1 MPRGASRGNDRD
13 RRERDYYDDASSV
26 PSTVSRSKKKSSKSG
41 KNKSS
46 SSSSSG
52 RQRGGNNSS
61 NNSISVSTTTN
72 NNNDDPDLIELE
84 ERLTHEVDDE
94 FFQDP
99 RKFHT
104 LHRVIDVLGMQ
115 LTLNDNDN
123 DNGNNGNGNN
133 YDSKK
138 KKNQPPRRSSNLNGK
153 KETMRIDKN
162 PAYRA
167 LASQRDV
174 VEEAIEHLALI
185 HCADLNGS
193 VVQVGRVARQ
203 FHGAVTQV
211 QSLRKQV
218 KDIQETLGTGGG
230 NIRSSVTFNEAGI
243 AVNSSGKPI
252 DGSSGAHKNKKD
264 VEAARAAQSS
274 AMSLRELWLK
284 KLEAEAVLALLEK
297 LDTIRAAPMR
307 FDDLLRQHR
316 IGAAVLTASNGL
328 DTMFMSDVNQVQ
340 ALHKIMQQLMIR
352 KQKAEEVVWELLS
365 DVLFLRTGNGTAQLV
380 ALGAEAGELLF
391 HSNNNTEKGRQAR
404 RISANAS
411 LSGDNSANSII
422 QQESIDGNSNGNGN
436 GNGNGKNNNP
446 NNNNNNNNPNNKNA
460 NAGSNNSMAI
470 DSNNSIVATASVV
483 SGATSRQQSINN
495 SNSSTN
501 PLAAASYLWN
511 LPPSG
516 WDYIRRQQ
524 AGIINPFLS
533 TKMRFA
539 LDPDDLQL
547 ESILRNIEV
556 EQRERERGKLTDG
569 VDEDFYDDEEEE
581 STLGGA
587 TSMRHSTSTN
597 SLSRTRDPQKKQQHE
612 MGRNGAA
619 NEMNIGPSDEQGSSS
634 SSFRPKAVI
643 PSAMMDA
650 EFDLEADERRSL
662 EEQQYD
668 SQGRRR
674 QQALHMTKP
683 TYLDH
688 VLALRT
694 LVECLV
700 RLRRLDDVERIL
712 TDSLERELS
721 QLVQREQ
728 ARTFLWVEKSVNDRL
743 RKGAGGRYAAL
754 LNKAGSG
761 IDLRDFRLH
770 LNHILSAFGNV
781 QVRLIHLTQIIRHRL
796 NNEKSNVSG
805 YSANGS
811 IALRNLLVNARS
823 LMEKELKAFLNAC
836 LMKVRTEEDN
846 EIGPSSS
853 KGQSRHGASNNSSN
867 KRRGGR
873 ESSGLFSLGIIDK
886 GGPDNGQF
894 NDGGNL
900 MMASTTSSRRSSI
913 QNYTTVKF
921 VVDVLFAKTTQNGQP
936 QIRHALFFRKALA
949 KWQRDNNM
957 LRKQLAMATGEDT
970 STNTYLFQREQ
981 SALDYLDNVIEN
993 ALLPVLQKEAVDG
1006 TVHALERRD
1015 AFDPVLDRNVYAR
1028 ADSNEP
1034 QDVDMCKACTALFNS
1049 TGPIFLAL
1057 HRLPKGGD
1065 MYLPLVA
1072 VLEHVILTFISRVKQ
1087 QVSKIC
1093 NDKTALQLL
1102 MDSTASSS
1110 TVTGS
1115 DGSQVKSRSQS
1126 FGQVMER
1133 RKAFAQLVL
1142 AYADGDLLDAVN
1154 DEKTGELT
1162 GVPSIPAP
1170 SGDTPRGTNLSNKI
1184 AGMEDLDFEG
1194 GVEREELNLSVELNF
1209 VRPYLEFAGMELAQ
1223 IKVCPDEGLM
1233 KAACLAHSLLKLASL
1248 LDTRLKVRS
1257 RMGITSTKTLTN
1269 TRALR
1274 EAIKTIKSNGLK
1286 MAKFCRADILLQGI
1300 TRLCKVCNS
1309 STIVARDAVRIP
1321 SSIND
1326 LGEYMTAASD
1336 NLREAAGNAVTAYAF
1351 STLEQYIPLCI
1362 IQTVRVLA
1370 AGKGVVAKAPLTMN
1384 GIEALDRSGSVL
1396 YRDLKGATSF
1406 DNSFWDIELAAVSF
1420 ERSASFIAMMEL
1432 EMAELESYYQANRDD
1447 FTEEDFKL
1455 MFSMNGPRRKGD
1467 IIRYN
1472 MLVKKMNKI

>member
-1 MPRGASRGNDRD
+1 MPRSKSTDRTRSRSSDRVPRRRSRSSDRVKEYREAKMASEVR
-13 RRERDYYDDASSV
+13 
-26 PSTVSRSKKKSSKSG
+26 PSRSKSSDRVQRSRSRSSDRVKEYRESRMSPTAESSGKQSSPRKTKKSSKKRESKG
-41 KNKSS
+41 HKGSHTPSS
-46 SSSSSG
+46 SS
-52 RQRGGNNSS
+52 
-61 NNSISVSTTTN
+61 IS
-72 NNNDDPDLIELE
+72 DDENPDLAHLE
-84 ERLTHEVDDE
+84 ERLTEEVDEE

-99 RKFHT
+99 PKFHT
-104 LHRVIDVLGMQ
+104 LQRVIDVLGMQ
-115 LTLNDNDN
+115 LSLNEDASS
-123 DNGNNGNGNN
+123 G
-133 YDSKK
+133 K
-138 KKNQPPRRSSNLNGK
+138 RRKARRNSLSAGK
-153 KETMRIDKN
+153 KEAPRIDRN
-162 PAYRA
+162 PAYRSLVA
-167 LASQRDV
+167 QRDV

-203 FHGAVTQV
+203 FHDAVSQV
-211 QSLRKQV
+211 HSLRKQV
-218 KDIQETLGTGGG
+218 KDIQETLGTGG
-230 NIRSSVTFNEAGI
+230 NRNTVTFNSAGI
-243 AVNSSGKPI
+243 AVNASGNPI
-252 DGSSGAHKNKKD
+252 GGNSTKD
-264 VEAARAAQSS
+264 TEAREAARAAASS

-297 LDTIRAAPMR
+297 LDTIRAAPMK

-316 IGAAVLTASNGL
+316 IGAAVLTVSNGL
-328 DTMFMSDVNQVQ
+328 DTMFMSDVNQIQ
-340 ALHKIMQQLMIR
+340 ALHKIMEQLMIR

-380 ALGAEAGELLF
+380 ALGAGAIEAIF
-391 HSNNNTEKGRQAR
+391 SNSDKSKGRPR
-404 RISANAS
+404 RITANAS
-411 LSGDNSANSII
+411 ISGESNSIK
-422 QQESIDGNSNGNGN
+422 QDSTDGGSSD
-436 GNGNGKNNNP
+436 
-446 NNNNNNNNPNNKNA
+446 PNNKN
-460 NAGSNNSMAI
+460 GI
-470 DSNNSIVATASVV
+470 DGNNSIMANSSVG
-483 SGATSRQQSINN
+483 SGAPSRQQLAQQAHNP
-495 SNSSTN
+495 STN

-524 AGIINPFLS
+524 MGMVNPFL
-533 TKMRFA
+533 TTRMRFA

-547 ESILRNIEV
+547 ESILRNIEAQ
-556 EQRERERGKLTDG
+556 QRERERGRLSDG

-581 STLGGA
+581 NSLFV
-587 TSMRHSTSTN
+587 TSRSSSVQSNNAGDEKKQGDASAGDNSTN
-597 SLSRTRDPQKKQQHE
+597 NSRPE
-612 MGRNGAA
+612 
-619 NEMNIGPSDEQGSSS
+619 
-634 SSFRPKAVI
+634 AVI
-643 PSAMMDA
+643 PASMMDA

-674 QQALHMTKP
+674 KQALHMTKP

-700 RLRRLDDVERIL
+700 RLRRLDDVERIVTEAL
-712 TDSLERELS
+712 DKELS

-728 ARTFLWVEKSVNDRL
+728 ARTFLWVEKSSTDRL

-761 IDLRDFRLH
+761 IDLRDFRQHLH
-770 LNHILSAFGNV
+770 HILSAFGNV
-781 QVRLIHLTQIIRHRL
+781 QIRLIHLTQIIRHRI
-796 NNEKSNVSG
+796 NTEKTKVSG
-805 YSANGS
+805 YSSNGS
-811 IALRNLLVNARS
+811 VALRNLLVNARS
-823 LMEKELKAFLNAC
+823 IMERELKAFMNAC
-836 LMKVRTEEDN
+836 LMQVRDEED
-846 EIGPSSS
+846 SSGNA
-853 KGQSRHGASNNSSN
+853 KGQSRLNSSKN
-867 KRRGGR
+867 SSTKRGGR
-873 ESSGLFSLGIIDK
+873 ESGLFSLGIIDN
-886 GGPDNGQF
+886 GNQDEGIDNS
-894 NDGGNL
+894 NWT
-900 MMASTTSSRRSSI
+900 ASTTISRRSSI
-913 QNYTTVKF
+913 QTYTTSRF
-921 VVDVLFAKTTQNGQP
+921 VVDVLFAKTTQNGHP

-949 KWQRDNNM
+949 KWQRDNDQ
-957 LRKQLAMATGEDT
+957 LRYQLAVSTGEDT

-981 SALDYLDNVIEN
+981 PALEYLDNVIQKQ
-993 ALLPVLQKEAVDG
+993 LLPVLQKEAVDG

-1034 QDVDMCKACTALFNS
+1034 QDVDMCKACTALYNF
-1049 TGPIFLAL
+1049 TGPLFLAL

-1087 QVSKIC
+1087 QVSRIC

-1102 MDSTASSS
+1102 MDSTASSASS

-1126 FGQVMER
+1126 FGHVMER

-1154 DEKTGELT
+1154 DESTRELA
-1162 GVPSIPAP
+1162 GVPSIQAP
-1170 SGDTPRGTNLSNKI
+1170 TSDTPRGSDLTNKI

-1194 GVEREELNLSVELNF
+1194 GVEREEANLSVELNF

-1223 IKVCPDEGLM
+1223 IKTCFDEDLM

-1248 LDTRLKVRS
+1248 LDSRLKVRS
-1257 RMGITSTKTLTN
+1257 RLGITSSKTLTN

-1274 EAIKTIKSNGLK
+1274 EAIKTIKANGLK
-1286 MAKFCRADILLQGI
+1286 MAKFCRADILLQSI

-1370 AGKGVVAKAPLTMN
+1370 AGKGVVSKAPLTMN

-1432 EMAELESYYQANRDD
+1432 EMPELEAYYQENRND

-1467 IIRYN
+1467 TIRYN
-1472 MLVKKMNKI
+1472 MLVKKLGKK

>member
-1 MPRGASRGNDRD
+1 MA
-13 RRERDYYDDASSV
+13 
-26 PSTVSRSKKKSSKSG
+26 
-41 KNKSS
+41 
-46 SSSSSG
+46 
-52 RQRGGNNSS
+52 
-61 NNSISVSTTTN
+61 
-72 NNNDDPDLIELE
+72 ELE
-84 ERLTHEVDDE
+84 DRLTEEVDDE

-104 LHRVIDVLGMQ
+104 LNRIIDVLGMQ
-115 LTLNDNDN
+115 LTLNDESS
-123 DNGNNGNGNN
+123 
-133 YDSKK
+133 SKK
-138 KKNQPPRRSSNLNGK
+138 HRKRDKGK
-153 KETMRIDKN
+153 KDRKEAPRIDKN
-162 PAYRA
+162 PAYRSLVA
-167 LASQRDV
+167 QRDV

-203 FHGAVTQV
+203 FHDAVSQV

-218 KDIQETLGTGGG
+218 KDIQETLGAG
-230 NIRSSVTFNEAGI
+230 NSRNAVTFNSAGI

-252 DGSSGAHKNKKD
+252 GEKD
-264 VEAARAAQSS
+264 VAAREAARAAASS

-297 LDTIRAAPMR
+297 LDTIRAAPMK
-307 FDDLLRQHR
+307 FDDLLREHK
-316 IGAAVLTASNGL
+316 IGAAVLTVSNGL

-340 ALHKIMQQLMIR
+340 ALHKIMEQLMIR
-352 KQKAEEVVWELLS
+352 KQKAEDVVWELLA
-365 DVLFLRTGNGTAQLV
+365 DVLFLRTGNGMAQLV
-380 ALGAEAGELLF
+380 SLGSGAAEVLF
-391 HSNNNTEKGRQAR
+391 NDLEKTKGRQLR
-404 RISANAS
+404 RITTNISTS
-411 LSGDNSANSII
+411 SDTNSVDQDSMGTNSII
-422 QQESIDGNSNGNGN
+422 T
-436 GNGNGKNNNP
+436 
-446 NNNNNNNNPNNKNA
+446 NNK
-460 NAGSNNSMAI
+460 SMNI
-470 DSNNSIVATASVV
+470 DSNNSIAAGSSVN
-483 SGATSRQQSINN
+483 SAAPSRQQMLQQSNN
-495 SNSSTN
+495 PSTN

-524 AGIINPFLS
+524 MGMVNPFL
-533 TKMRFA
+533 TVRMRFA

-556 EQRERERGKLTDG
+556 QQRERERGRLSDG

-581 STLGGA
+581 S
-587 TSMRHSTSTN
+587 
-597 SLSRTRDPQKKQQHE
+597 SLF
-612 MGRNGAA
+612 
-619 NEMNIGPSDEQGSSS
+619 GPSRGSHGDEKKEGSTADGSNNA
-634 SSFRPKAVI
+634 RLEAVI
-643 PSAMMDA
+643 PATMMEA

-674 QQALHMTKP
+674 TQALRMTKP

-700 RLRRLDDVERIL
+700 RLRRLDDVERIV
-712 TDSLERELS
+712 TDLLEKELS

-728 ARTFLWVEKSVNDRL
+728 ARTFLWVEKSSTDRL

-761 IDLRDFRLH
+761 IDLRDFRQH

-781 QVRLIHLTQIIRHRL
+781 QIRLIHLTQIIRHRI
-796 NNEKSNVSG
+796 NADKTKVSG
-805 YSANGS
+805 FSSTNGTV
-811 IALRNLLVNARS
+811 ALRNLLVNARS
-823 LMEKELKAFLNAC
+823 IMERELKSFLNAC
-836 LMKVRTEEDN
+836 LMQVRDEED
-846 EIGPSSS
+846 SS
-853 KGQSRHGASNNSSN
+853 GNARGNRQNSAKNSAN
-867 KRRGGR
+867 KRSG
-873 ESSGLFSLGIIDK
+873 ESGLFSLGIID
-886 GGPDNGQF
+886 NGSQDEGR
-894 NDGGNL
+894 NNPNKW
-900 MMASTTSSRRSSI
+900 MASTTSSRRSSI
-913 QNYTTVKF
+913 QTYTTSRF
-921 VVDVLFAKTTQNGQP
+921 VVDVLFAKTTQNGHP

-949 KWQRDNNM
+949 KWQRDNDQ
-957 LRKQLAMATGEDT
+957 LRHQLAVATGEDT

-981 SALDYLDNVIEN
+981 PALEYLDNVIQKQ
-993 ALLPVLQKEAVDG
+993 LLPVLQKEAVDG

-1034 QDVDMCKACTALFNS
+1034 QDVDMCKACTALYNF
-1049 TGPIFLAL
+1049 TGPLFLAL

-1087 QVSKIC
+1087 QVSRIC

-1102 MDSTASSS
+1102 MDSTASSMIS
-1110 TVTGS
+1110 ATGS
-1115 DGSQVKSRSQS
+1115 NGSPVKARSQS
-1126 FGQVMER
+1126 FGHVMER

-1142 AYADGDLLDAVN
+1142 AYADGDMLDAVN
-1154 DEKTGELT
+1154 DEKTGELA
-1162 GVPSIPAP
+1162 GVPTIPAP
-1170 SGDTPRGTNLSNKI
+1170 SGDTPRGAANKI
-1184 AGMEDLDFEG
+1184 AGMEGLDFEG
-1194 GVEREELNLSVELNF
+1194 GVEREEANLSVELNF

-1223 IKVCPDEGLM
+1223 IKTCLDEDLM

-1248 LDTRLKVRS
+1248 LESRLKVRS
-1257 RMGITSTKTLTN
+1257 RIGITSTKTLTN

-1274 EAIKTIKSNGLK
+1274 EAIKTIKANGLK
-1286 MAKFCRADILLQGI
+1286 MAKFCRADILLQSI

-1432 EMAELESYYQANRDD
+1432 EMPELEAYYQENRND

-1467 IIRYN
+1467 TIRYN
-1472 MLVKKMNKI
+1472 MLVKKLGKR